1 MGIEGHIWY
10 TYLDRIIA
18 RTTWRS
24 VLIKVI
30 LDQTIAAPLYTLTY
44 IVGKKKKKDFFNIFC
59 YFLGTSFLEG
69 RKSYRE
75 LKKDIRINFLP
86 LYIADCCVSTPVQII
101 NFKYIPS
108 FYRVPF
114 LSFVECIFDAF
125 LSAYKHNHQEVHK
138 PDDKH

>member
-44 IVGKKKKKDFFNIFC
+44 IVGKKKQKGFFLIYFFIF
-59 YFLGTSFLEG
+59 
-69 RKSYRE
+69 
-75 LKKDIRINFLP
+75 
-86 LYIADCCVSTPVQII
+86 
-101 NFKYIPS
+101 
-108 FYRVPF
+108 
-114 LSFVECIFDAF
+114 
-125 LSAYKHNHQEVHK
+125 
-138 PDDKH
+138 

>member
-59 YFLGTSFLEG
+59 YFLGTSFL
-69 RKSYRE
+69 
-75 LKKDIRINFLP
+75 
-86 LYIADCCVSTPVQII
+86 STPVQII